1 MNWQIIRAIAEK
13 DLAEVLNNRIAVS
26 GAIVLSIVFAI
37 LLPLLITQLPVLTQ
51 GSSDQMSVEE
61 LIRIIPAELQPTLAS
76 LYNGTAPDRPHSRVP
91 YRTPLSRTA
100 PDVVLHHRRG
110 SVCRGKG
117 AQNP

>member
-37 LLPLLITQLPVLTQ
+37 LFPLLITQLPALTQ

-61 LIRIIPAELQPTLAS
+61 LHPNHPGRTSGNAGDALTGAASRSSSFSGTLLLPS
-76 LYNGTAPDRPHSRVP
+76 SWYCP
-91 YRTPLSRTA
+91 
-100 PDVVLHHRRG
+100 
-110 SVCRGKG
+110 
-117 AQNP
+117 